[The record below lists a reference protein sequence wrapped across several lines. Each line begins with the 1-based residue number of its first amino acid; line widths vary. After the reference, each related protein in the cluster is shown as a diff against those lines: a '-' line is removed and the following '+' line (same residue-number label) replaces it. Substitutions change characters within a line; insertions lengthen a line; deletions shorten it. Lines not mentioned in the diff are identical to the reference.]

1 MVRRLLNSRLPI
13 GFILTLFF
21 IFSPGLIYA
30 KSVINFSLGA
40 QPKRLIPFLAA
51 DSASGEISSYIF
63 NGLLKFDKN
72 MNIVGDLAKSYEIKN
87 SGKTVVFHLR
97 KNVLWQDGMPFTA
110 DDVIFTYKTIVNKNT
125 PTPYAGQ
132 YKIIKSIKK
141 LDNYTLEVNYLYP
154 FAPALYSWMM
164 GIVPKHLLKNVKNI
178 ATCGFNRKPV
188 GTGPYILKKWKTSQ
202 YLILDANKRYF
213 LHKPYIDE
221 IFDRIIPDKT
231 TNLLE
236 LKRGSIDLMNLSP
249 LEYKFEMNNF
259 LKKHYRVYFEP
270 SSSYTYL
277 GFNLR
282 EKLFSN
288 LMVRKAICMAINRR
302 QINKTILLGYG
313 VVADSI
319 YPKNSPFFVKKT
331 ICGYNPKKALRILRR
346 LGWHKKKDGILY
358 KGSTPFEFTI
368 YTNEGNS
375 QRKYAA
381 IMVQEYLRRIGI
393 RAKLRILEWQA
404 FLNMVNERHFDAVVL
419 GWQLGANPDQY
430 SIWDSKSDFKGG
442 FNFVGYHNKEVDR
455 LIELGR
461 KTFDKKRRR
470 KIYLKINRLIVS
482 DFPYIFLYYPTSITV
497 VNKKFK
503 GIHPAKAGIMY
514 NFIEWSE

>member
-1 MVRRLLNSRLPI
+1 MVHPLQNRI
-13 GFILTLFF
+13 FKAAVAALFF
-21 IFSPGLIYA
+21 ILSANSSYS

-72 MNIVGDLAKSYEIKN
+72 MNIVGDLAKSYDIKN
-87 SGKTVVFHLR
+87 GGRIIIFHLR
-97 KNVLWQDGMPFTA
+97 KNVLWQDGVPFNA
-110 DDVIFTYKTIVNKNT
+110 DDVIFTYKTIISKNT

-132 YKIIKSIKK
+132 YKIIKSVKK
-141 LDNYTLEVNYLYP
+141 IDNYTVEVDYPYP

-164 GIVPKHLLKNVKNI
+164 GIVPKHILEHIKNI
-178 ATCGFNRKPV
+178 ATCEFNRKPI

-236 LKRGSIDLMNLSP
+236 LKRGAIDLMNLSP
-249 LEYKFEMNNF
+249 LEYKFEMDNF
-259 LKKHYRVYFEP
+259 IKKHYRVYFEP
-270 SSSYTYL
+270 SSGYTYL

-288 LMVRKAICMAINRR
+288 LEVRKAICMAINRKE
-302 QINKTILLGYG
+302 INKTILLGYG
-313 VVADSI
+313 EVADSI

-331 ICGYNPKKALRILRR
+331 ICGYNPKKALEILGQ
-346 LGWHKKKDGILY
+346 LGWHKNKNGFLY
-358 KGSTPFEFTI
+358 KGSVPFEFTI

-375 QRKYAA
+375 ERKYAA
-381 IMVQEYLRRIGI
+381 IMIQEYLRRIGI

-404 FLNMVNERHFDAVVL
+404 FLNMVNQRHFDAVIL

-442 FNFVGYHNKEVDR
+442 FNFVGFHNKEVDK
-455 LIELGR
+455 LIEEGR
-461 KTFDKKRRR
+461 RTFDKRLRK
-470 KIYLKINRLIVS
+470 KIYLKINRLITS
-482 DFPYIFLYYPTSITV
+482 DFPYVFLYYPTSITV
-497 VNKKFK
+497 VNRKFK

-514 NFIEWSE
+514 NFIEWHE

>member
-1 MVRRLLNSRLPI
+1 MLRLKNKLSLR
-13 GFILTLFF
+13 GVVLTLY
-21 IFSPGLIYA
+21 IILLPFSGYA
-30 KSVINFSLGA
+30 KSIINFSLSA
-40 QPKRLIPFLAA
+40 QPKRLIPFLAT

-87 SGKTVVFHLR
+87 GGKTIIFHLR
-97 KNVLWQDGMPFTA
+97 KNILWQDGVPFSA
-110 DDVIFTYKTIVNKNT
+110 DDVIFTYKTIIDKNT

-141 LDNYTLEVNYLYP
+141 LDKYTVEVNYSYP

-164 GIVPKHLLKNVKNI
+164 GIVPKHLLRHIKNI
-178 ATCGFNRKPV
+178 ATCEFNRKPI

-202 YLILDANKRYF
+202 YLILDAYKKYF
-213 LHKPYIDE
+213 LHKPHIDE
-221 IFDRIIPDKT
+221 IFERIIPDKT

-236 LKRGSIDLMNLSP
+236 LKRGTIDLMNLSP
-249 LEYKFEMNNF
+249 LEYKFEMNDFIRKN
-259 LKKHYRVYFEP
+259 YRVYFEP
-270 SSSYTYL
+270 SSGYTYL

-282 EKLFSN
+282 EKLFNN
-288 LMVRKAICMAINRR
+288 LKVRKAICMAINRR
-302 QINKTILLGYG
+302 EITKTILLGYG

-331 ICGYNPKKALRILRR
+331 ICKYNPQGALKILES
-346 LGWHKKKDGILY
+346 LGWHKKKDGFLY
-358 KGSTPFEFTI
+358 KGSVPFEFTI

-375 QRKYAA
+375 ERKYAA
-381 IMVQEYLRRIGI
+381 IMIQEYLRRLGI
-393 RAKLRILEWQA
+393 KAKLRILEWQA
-404 FLNMVNERHFDAVVL
+404 FLNMVNERHFDAVIL

-442 FNFVGYHNKEVDR
+442 FNFVGFHNKKVDR
-455 LIELGR
+455 LIEEGR
-461 KTFDKKRRR
+461 RTFDKLKRK
-470 KIYLKINRLIVS
+470 KIYHKINDLITA
-482 DFPYIFLYYPTSITV
+482 DFPYVFLYYPTSITV
-497 VNKKFK
+497 VNRKFK

-514 NFIEWSE
+514 NFIEWHE